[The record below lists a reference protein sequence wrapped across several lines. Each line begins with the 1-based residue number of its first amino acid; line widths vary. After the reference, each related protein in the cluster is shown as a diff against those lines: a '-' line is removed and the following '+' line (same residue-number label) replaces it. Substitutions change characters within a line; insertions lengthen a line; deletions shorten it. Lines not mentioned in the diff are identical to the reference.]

1 MVHGQPYRA
10 VGVVWLYMGS
20 ASPHARRH
28 SPSRLGHNPRFRA
41 GRTRTADTGDA
52 DWLDHAHAH
61 SVGCRLSRH
70 GRAAMSPIQ
79 TMRTPMRRVRG
90 LGTARSGTGQFWHQ
104 RITSVAGIPLT
115 IGLLLI
121 ITALLG
127 RSHAAV
133 VQILG
138 SPLVAITVLLFI
150 INTAYHMWIGMQE
163 IILDYI
169 HEEKWKLLSLIAN
182 TFFVFVVSLAS
193 IYAILK
199 LSFGV

>member
-1 MVHGQPYRA
+1 M
-10 VGVVWLYMGS
+10 
-20 ASPHARRH
+20 
-28 SPSRLGHNPRFRA
+28 NPVR
-41 GRTRTADTGDA
+41 
-52 DWLDHAHAH
+52 
-61 SVGCRLSRH
+61 S
-70 GRAAMSPIQ
+70 
-79 TMRTPMRRVRG
+79 MRTPLRRVRG
-90 LGTARSGTGQFWHQ
+90 LGPARSGTGQFWHQ

-163 IILDYI
+163 IILDYV
-169 HEEKWKLLSLIAN
+169 HAESWKMLSLIAN
-182 TFFVFVVSLAS
+182 AFFVFVVSLAS